1 MAPVNPSPEVFGVAV
16 LGATGYIGSPYRKEI
31 RECPGE
37 AKIVSLGGRRL
48 DVLEA
53 AAKEDGAEFFSD
65 DWQKVIDHPGVNL
78 VLVCTP
84 DALHH
89 EAVMAC
95 AERGLHLLCEK
106 PLGLN
111 ADEARQIRDAYRENG
126 LGHFVPLWTRYVEVF
141 RKARE
146 VVQSGQ
152 LGPIRAFV
160 YRWHNPRPASIP
172 FTWRDDATLSSAGS
186 IADVGTHAYD
196 VTRWVIG
203 DEAKR
208 VLAHA
213 EVVTPPKPDLGEVNL
228 GEALA
233 WDGAH
238 EVTDATKTRVASAC
252 DYASIAVEMND
263 GAMGTIV
270 LSHAPYLRKGVAP
283 ELELHGEDASLSI
296 DRISGAVRIFR
307 TDTEPEMLA
316 TLPDEGLGN
325 RFKQYAFP
333 GLRDRIAG
341 RPSLHPDLEDGYQ
354 AQLFTD
360 SAAQSAERGAW
371 VDLAE
376 VESLIQ

>member
-1 MAPVNPSPEVFGVAV
+1 M
-16 LGATGYIGSPYRKEI
+16 
-31 RECPGE
+31 
-37 AKIVSLGGRRL
+37 
-48 DVLEA
+48 
-53 AAKEDGAEFFSD
+53 
-65 DWQKVIDHPGVNL
+65 
-78 VLVCTP
+78 
-84 DALHH
+84 
-89 EAVMAC
+89 
-95 AERGLHLLCEK
+95 
-106 PLGLN
+106 
-111 ADEARQIRDAYRENG
+111 
-126 LGHFVPLWTRYVEVF
+126 
-141 RKARE
+141 
-146 VVQSGQ
+146 
-152 LGPIRAFV
+152 
-160 YRWHNPRPASIP
+160 
-172 FTWRDDATLSSAGS
+172 
-186 IADVGTHAYD
+186 
-196 VTRWVIG
+196 
-203 DEAKR
+203 
-208 VLAHA
+208 
-213 EVVTPPKPDLGEVNL
+213 
-228 GEALA
+228 
-233 WDGAH
+233 
-238 EVTDATKTRVASAC
+238 TDATKTRVASAC